1 MKEKEEAKPE
11 SSESDD
17 INFNKLIDKYLVREY
32 KPKEIGRY
40 YPSEIGS
47 CLRKVWYSYKN
58 PKEAESD
65 LIKIFEAGNIL
76 HDFVVEV
83 IRSEK
88 NPDVDLLK
96 WEFSVKMQMPDFVI
110 SGRVDDLML
119 VKMSNK
125 QVLVEVKSTKSIK
138 YTEEP
143 RGAHIMQLMFYMHAT
158 GIHNGLLLYIEK
170 NTLQTKWFDIKY
182 NEGEAKKIE
191 ERFTKLHERLTKN
204 KLPAAEAKISG
215 ESWMCRFCDYADE
228 CEKAGLKEQ

>member
-1 MKEKEEAKPE
+1 MKEKKEETK
-11 SSESDD
+11 SESDD
-17 INFNKLIDKYLVREY
+17 INFNKLIDNYLVREY

-119 VKMSNK
+119 IKISNK

-143 RGAHIMQLMFYMHAT
+143 REAHIMQLMFYMHAT
-158 GIHNGLLLYIEK
+158 GIHNGLLLYI
-170 NTLQTKWFDIKY
+170 
-182 NEGEAKKIE
+182 KKILC
-191 ERFTKLHERLTKN
+191 RQNGLTLSIARGKLRK
-204 KLPAAEAKISG
+204 
-215 ESWMCRFCDYADE
+215 
-228 CEKAGLKEQ
+228 